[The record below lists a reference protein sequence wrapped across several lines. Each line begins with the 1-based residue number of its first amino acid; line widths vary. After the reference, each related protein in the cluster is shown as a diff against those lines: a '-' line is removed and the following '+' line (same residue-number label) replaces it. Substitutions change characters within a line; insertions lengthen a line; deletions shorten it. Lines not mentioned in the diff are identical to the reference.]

1 MATAIKEAKVTSL
14 NTQSV
19 SSTVDPREQLLS
31 NIRGSQVVIPDLQ
44 TMISHWPQRTHPDVE
59 KLDEFIQETIT
70 SISSGVH
77 NTARLRKLKEMNLA
91 AFVASWWPYAI
102 SYEALE
108 TLALLAIWLF
118 AWDDETDSAELSTIV
133 NDWDKGSMFRQ
144 RTADFI
150 QQSLS
155 RNPKSMR
162 TETNPLITCA
172 GPIGDALL
180 KSCSDPLGQVGT
192 FLKEVLF
199 FIKMCGEE
207 QRFQLAHRLPTV
219 EEYTQYRSGT
229 GAIRICLAT
238 IEYISRVHAT
248 LGMEL
253 SKSHRYAWGIS
264 LSQELLDDDDM
275 RQIWRHTDLIIY
287 VYAIHSRHNLQG
299 ADIIRTN
306 DMLSM
311 KKEVEQSQ
319 VDSLIPLLSL
329 QLGSVQAAVNYAVE
343 IVHSSVLRFE
353 AAEKR
358 ILQRYSSM
366 SEICEDIRKF
376 IDGCKYAATANLNW
390 RYVAVDL
397 L

>member
-1 MATAIKEAKVTSL
+1 MATDIKEMKVTSL

-19 SSTVDPREQLLS
+19 SSTVGPREQLLS
-31 NIRGSQVVIPDLQ
+31 SIRGSQVVIPDLQ

-59 KLDEFIQETIT
+59 KLDKFIQETIA

-108 TLALLAIWLF
+108 TVAHLAIWLF

-133 NDWDKGSMFRQ
+133 NDWDKGSIFRQ
-144 RTADFI
+144 RTADFM

-155 RNPKSMR
+155 RNPKPMR

-180 KSCSDPLGQVGT
+180 KSCNDRQIST
-192 FLKEVLF
+192 FLEEVLF

-207 QRFQLAHRLPTV
+207 QRFQLAHRLPTI

-238 IEYISRVHAT
+238 VEYISRVHAP

-264 LSQELLDDDDM
+264 LSQELLDDDDV

-287 VYAIHSRHNLQG
+287 V
-299 ADIIRTN
+299 TN

-329 QLGSVQAAVNYAVE
+329 QLGSVQAAINYAVE
-343 IVHSSVLRFE
+343 IVHSSVQRFE

-366 SEICEDIRKF
+366 PDLCGDIRKF

-390 RYVAVDL
+390 SLTTGRYKLHCQSMKGGLPMAL
-397 L
+397 